1 MVEIYLRVCA
11 IIVSIVL
18 SIAIIGMSLSLICY
32 TYQSIIGFKIFTKFL
47 RKYHR
52 EMKEEMKEKRKEG
65 NK

>member
-32 TYQSIIGFKIFTKFL
+32 TYQSIIGFKIFTK
-47 RKYHR
+47 YHR

>member
-47 RKYHR
+47 RIYHR
-52 EMKEEMKEKRKEG
+52 EMEKEMKEERKEG